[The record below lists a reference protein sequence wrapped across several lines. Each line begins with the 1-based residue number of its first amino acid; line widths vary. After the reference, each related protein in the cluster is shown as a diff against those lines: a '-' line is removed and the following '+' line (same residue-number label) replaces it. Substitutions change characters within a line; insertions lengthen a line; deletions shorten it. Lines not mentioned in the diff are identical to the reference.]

1 MTELVDSTYDRLADA
16 LAHSD
21 EYYTLNPYTNRFGEY
36 YYAYIQFINEF
47 DNEFWKKPKRNGF
60 AFLKA

>member
-47 DNEFWKKPKRNGF
+47 DNE
-60 AFLKA
+60 